1 MLSEKIILN
10 ELSKIIDPDFNR
22 DIVSLGFI
30 KNLSIK
36 EGNVSFSIELTTP
49 ACPYSPIFKK
59 QAVDLVSNIK
69 DVKNVIVNMT
79 ARDAPQRIFQNENS
93 GLKNVKYILAVS
105 SCKGGVGKS
114 TISAILAKT
123 LSARGFNVGLLDA
136 DIYGP
141 SIPTIFNIHKPG
153 VKATEDNKFYP
164 NIVDGL
170 KLMSFG
176 FLMGDGPAVIRGPMV
191 SQYSQQLLHNVL
203 WGELDYL
210 IIDMPPGT
218 GDIQLT
224 ISQSVQIDSS
234 IIVTTPHQLSLTDVR
249 KGIMMFDKVN
259 IPVLGVVENM
269 SYFQCDIGKKYYIFG
284 ETGSKILNQRFG
296 LDTLIELPIIK
307 ELNSSYE
314 SMINSEFAS
323 KTVDEIIRAI
333 GKKIVEKPKVPEV
346 EFNEKNVSLK
356 FDNDVYTVSNHS
368 LRKSCGCALCIDE
381 MTRKPLLDPN
391 SIPSDIHAKKIS
403 TIGNYALLIDWSDG
417 HNTGFFTFNSIKELS
432 EKNKKLYSCE
442 I

>member
-1 MLSEKIILN
+1 MPSEKIILN

-59 QAVDLVSNIK
+59 QAIDLVSNIK
-69 DVKNVIVNMT
+69 DVKKVMVNMT

-164 NIVDGL
+164 NIIDGL

-269 SYFQCDIGKKYYIFG
+269 SYFQCDIGKNIIF
-284 ETGSKILNQRFG
+284 L
-296 LDTLIELPIIK
+296 
-307 ELNSSYE
+307 
-314 SMINSEFAS
+314 
-323 KTVDEIIRAI
+323 
-333 GKKIVEKPKVPEV
+333 EKPV
-346 EFNEKNVSLK
+346 
-356 FDNDVYTVSNHS
+356 
-368 LRKSCGCALCIDE
+368 LR
-381 MTRKPLLDPN
+381 
-391 SIPSDIHAKKIS
+391 
-403 TIGNYALLIDWSDG
+403 
-417 HNTGFFTFNSIKELS
+417 F
-432 EKNKKLYSCE
+432 
-442 I
+442 